1 MALQTVLMSSLR
13 LDDPGI
19 ARPNEL
25 LVPAYA
31 SAASLGLLCL
41 TGLYAFATRNRTA
54 KDDTAVPE
62 ETDTTLSANGN
73 GYSKR
78 LSLASLHGGKAALA
92 WKALRAL
99 CVFSLLGLAIAD
111 VLRTGTPAY
120 AALTATYAYASLLAA
135 ASLFLLARLSRHA
148 SVHLAAVLLVILA
161 VFLYRDVW
169 PLMTYALV
177 PADDAEG
184 AQLWAKIALLLV
196 AGLVAPMAT
205 PRRYVPYDH
214 KEPSAPNPVQ
224 TASLF
229 ELAFLS
235 YCDPLVWQAYRSGS
249 LPYEDFPPLPDYDNA
264 KYLVARSFPYVDR
277 FAGAKGSLLW
287 GLVRIF
293 SEEYCLIAC
302 SLVLKV
308 AGSFLGPI
316 GLNRLL
322 AYLENGG
329 EDAFVRPWVWVLA
342 LFLDPF
348 LGTFGVSWY
357 MYLTSMTLVRIEA
370 IFTSLVFEHAL
381 RIRPSADTGAGDAP
395 SSDDSA
401 EGDEAST
408 SGDTTAKSR
417 NLAGKLNNL
426 ISTDLNNITLGKEF
440 MMLAFYA
447 PLMTGFSI
455 WFLYAILGW
464 GAFVG
469 IAVMVLLLP
478 LPGYLATSL
487 HGVQESTMK
496 KTDARV
502 QVVTEI
508 MNVIRMI
515 KLFGWES
522 KINERIAATRKEEL
536 KGVRKREILTMLIH
550 VLQYIIPLL
559 QMLASFITYVQR
571 AYPYASAAHCNS
583 ISIIDLPSAA
593 IVFSAISVFNILQG
607 QLMNLTWWTPQ
618 LVQGAPHPRRRLS
631 QLLSMLTEL
640 LDEYT
645 GDQENYVPYDAERAD
660 VIGFHNARFTW
671 SVEDGASTPRRRFA
685 LSLPGDVLFKPGCIN
700 LIVGATGSGKSSMLM
715 ALLGE
720 MHFDP
725 LETGGWF
732 NLPRSEGVAYAAQE
746 PWIQNETIKDN
757 ILFGSPFDEARY
769 KKTLHQCGLEPDI
782 ALFEAGDKTEV
793 GEKGLTLSGGQ
804 KARVSL
810 ARAVYS
816 SAHVVVLDEVL
827 AALDVHTAKW
837 IVDKCLKGDLIA
849 GRTVIL
855 VTHNIA
861 LTASAAAHA
870 ISLGNGRVLA
880 HGSVSAVL
888 DNDSTLTDKIKE
900 VKEEMQKT
908 KEDLQEDTAAEK
920 VLEKKVDGKLVLA
933 EELAEGTITWAALK
947 LFFDGL
953 GGSVFWTLFIGG
965 YTINAVLQSVT
976 VWFLGYWS
984 EQYDL
989 HPASEVSAPF
999 YLSGYALIILITV
1012 IVYAATNVLW
1022 IVSFLNSCQAIH
1034 VRLVS
1039 AVLGTTLRVLDYT
1052 PISRVITR
1060 CTQDISQLDGPFP
1073 QAFVWFVE
1081 MTTVMLVKL
1090 ASVVI
1095 FTPPFLVPGL
1105 VTVLL
1110 GGWVGRVYVGAQMS
1124 IKREMSS
1131 SKAPVMGHFG
1141 AAVAGLTS
1149 IRAYGAQ
1156 TAFKTESYKRI
1167 NRYTRTA
1174 TAYFD
1179 MDRWIHIRMDFLA
1192 GIFVASLGLYIVYG
1206 PGRTGILAS
1215 DVGFSLSM
1223 AVSFASSILYWIR
1236 VMNMYWISL
1245 ERIHAYT
1252 VLEQEP
1258 KAAEEG
1264 EPPAYWPSSGE
1275 LRVENLSARYSKDS
1289 PEILHNLS
1297 FTVKS
1302 GERIGIVGRTGSGKS
1317 SLTLSLLRAIITEG
1331 DVYLDGRL
1339 TSKMNLNALRSSIT
1353 IIPQV
1358 PELLSGTIR
1367 DNLDPFGQSDDAML
1381 NSALRSAGLG
1391 SLQND
1396 DADEDGRI
1404 TLETEVASGGGNLSV
1419 GQRQIIALARALVR
1433 GSKLLILDEATSA
1446 IDYRTDTAIQKSL
1459 RSELPKDAT
1468 VLTIAH
1474 RLQTIMDADRILVLD
1489 SGRIAEFDTPERLLE
1504 QDGILRAM
1512 VDESD
1517 DKDTLRSMVKKMIGL

>member
-1 MALQTVLMSSLR
+1 MAVPQTVLTSSLR
-13 LDDPGI
+13 LDNVG
-19 ARPNEL
+19 ATRPAEL

-31 SAASLGLLCL
+31 SAVSLGLLTL
-41 TGLYAFATRNRTA
+41 TAVYAFATRRST
-54 KDDTAVPE
+54 KDGSTGFEADA
-62 ETDTTLSANGN
+62 TDSSANGL
-73 GYSKR
+73 SEQKR
-78 LSLASLHGGKAALA
+78 PSPVSVLGGTAAVA
-92 WKALRAL
+92 WKVLRAL
-99 CVFSLLGLAIAD
+99 CVVSLLGLSIAD
-111 VLRTGTPAY
+111 VLQSNTNANK
-120 AALTATYAYASLLAA
+120 ALTATYTYASVLAA
-135 ASLFLLARLSRHA
+135 ASLTPIAGVSRHA
-148 SVHLAAVLLVILA
+148 SLHLAAVLLVTFA
-161 VFLYRDVW
+161 VYLYRDVW
-169 PLMTYALV
+169 PLMTYPLV
-177 PADDAEG
+177 PADQFEG
-184 AQLWAKIALLLV
+184 AQLWAKVALLFV
-196 AGLVAPMAT
+196 ASFVAPMAT
-205 PRRYVPYDH
+205 PRRYIPYDP
-214 KEPSAPNPVQ
+214 KEPSTPNPVQ

-229 ELAFLS
+229 ELALLS
-235 YCDPLVWQAYRSGS
+235 YCDPLVWKAYRSGH
-249 LPYEDFPPLPDYDNA
+249 LPYEEFPPLPDYDQTGH
-264 KYLVARSFPYVDR
+264 LVERSFPHLDR
-277 FAGAKGSLLW
+277 FSGAKGSLFW
-287 GLVRIF
+287 GLVKVFGR
-293 SEEYCLIAC
+293 EYCLIAV
-302 SLVLKV
+302 SLVMKV
-308 AGSFLGPI
+308 IGSFLGPL
-316 GLNRLL
+316 GVNRLL
-322 AYLENGG
+322 SYLGHGG

-342 LFLDPF
+342 LFLDPV

-381 RIRPSADTGAGDAP
+381 RIRPSADTGSTEAPSHEGSVDGDA
-395 SSDDSA
+395 
-401 EGDEAST
+401 AST
-408 SGDTTAKSR
+408 SGDTSTKSR

-426 ISTDLNNITLGKEF
+426 ISTDLNNITLGKEV
-440 MMLAFYA
+440 MMLVFYA
-447 PLMTGFSI
+447 PLMTAFAI
-455 WFLYAILGW
+455 WFLYVILGW
-464 GAFVG
+464 SAFVG

-478 LPGYLATSL
+478 LPGYLTASL

-496 KTDARV
+496 RTDARV

-508 MNVIRMI
+508 MNVIRMV
-515 KLFGWES
+515 KLFGWER
-522 KINERIAATRKEEL
+522 KINERISATRKEEL
-536 KGVRKREILTMLIH
+536 KSVRKREILTMMIH

-559 QMLASFITYVQR
+559 QMLASFI
-571 AYPYASAAHCNS
+571 AYTVVMKKELTP
-583 ISIIDLPSAA
+583 A
-593 IVFSAISVFNILQG
+593 IVFSAISVFEILQG

-618 LVQGAPHPRRRLS
+618 MVQAKVSLDRVQNFLRE
-631 QLLSMLTEL
+631 TEL

-645 GDQENYVPYDAERAD
+645 GDQENYLPYDVQRVNA
-660 VIGFHNARFTW
+660 IGFHNARFTW
-671 SVEDGASTPRRRFA
+671 SVDDGTSTLRRRFA
-685 LSLPGDVLFKPGCIN
+685 LSLSGDVLFKPGCIN
-700 LIVGATGSGKSSMLM
+700 LIVGPTGSGKTSILM
-715 ALLGE
+715 GLLGE

-732 NLPRSEGVAYAAQE
+732 NLPRGQGVAYAAQE

-757 ILFGSPFDEARY
+757 ILFGAPFDETRY
-769 KKTLHQCGLEPDI
+769 KKTLHQCGLEPDV
-782 ALFEAGDKTEV
+782 ALFEASDMTEV

-816 SAHVVVLDEVL
+816 SARILVLDDVL

-837 IVDKCLKGDLIA
+837 IVDKCLKGDLIV

-861 LTASAAAHA
+861 ITAPIAEHV
-870 ISLGNGRVLA
+870 ISLDNGRVVA
-880 HGSVSAVL
+880 QGSISAVL
-888 DNDSTLTDKIKE
+888 DTDTSLASKIKE
-900 VKEEMQKT
+900 VKEALKDT
-908 KEDLQEDTAAEK
+908 KEEQGEELTEEK
-920 VLEKKVDGKLVLA
+920 APATKADGKLVLA
-933 EELAEGTITWAALK
+933 EELAEGTITWAALR

-965 YTINAVLQSVT
+965 YIVNAVLQSVT

-989 HPASEVSAPF
+989 HPASDVSAPL
-999 YLSGYALIILITV
+999 YLSGYALIILVTV

-1022 IVSFLNSCQAIH
+1022 IFSFLNSCQAIH

-1039 AVLGTTLRVLDYT
+1039 AVLGTTLRVLDST

-1081 MTTVMLVKL
+1081 MTTVMLIKL
-1090 ASVVI
+1090 ASVVL
-1095 FTPPFLVPGL
+1095 FTPPFLAPGL

-1110 GGWVGRVYVGAQMS
+1110 GGWLGRVYVGAQMS

-1131 SKAPVMGHFG
+1131 SKAPVIGHFG
-1141 AAVAGLTS
+1141 AAVSGLTS

-1156 TAFKTESYKRI
+1156 TAFRAESYRRI
-1167 NRYTRTA
+1167 NKYTRTA

-1192 GIFVASLGLYIVYG
+1192 GLFVATLGLYIVYG

-1236 VMNMYWISL
+1236 VMNMVEIS
-1245 ERIHAYT
+1245 
-1252 VLEQEP
+1252 EP
-1258 KAAEEG
+1258 KATEDG
-1264 EPPAYWPSSGE
+1264 VPPAYWPSSGE

-1289 PEILHNLS
+1289 PEILHDLS
-1297 FTVKS
+1297 FTIKS

-1331 DVYLDGRL
+1331 DVYLDGLPTR
-1339 TSKMNLNALRSSIT
+1339 NLNLDSLRTSIT

-1367 DNLDPFGQSDDAML
+1367 DNLDPFSQSDDATL
-1381 NSALRSAGLG
+1381 NSALRSAGLN

-1396 DADEDGRI
+1396 DMDEDGRI
-1404 TLETEVASGGGNLSV
+1404 TLDTEVASGGGNLSV

-1446 IDYRTDTAIQKSL
+1446 IDYKTDAAIQQSL
-1459 RSELPKDAT
+1459 RNELPKDVT
-1468 VLTIAH
+1468 VITIAH
-1474 RLQTIMDADRILVLD
+1474 RLQTIMDADKILVLD
-1489 SGRIAEFDTPERLLE
+1489 GGRLAEFDTPERLLE
-1504 QDGILRAM
+1504 REGILRAM

-1517 DKDTLRSMVKKMIGL
+1517 DKDTLRSMVKRVIGL